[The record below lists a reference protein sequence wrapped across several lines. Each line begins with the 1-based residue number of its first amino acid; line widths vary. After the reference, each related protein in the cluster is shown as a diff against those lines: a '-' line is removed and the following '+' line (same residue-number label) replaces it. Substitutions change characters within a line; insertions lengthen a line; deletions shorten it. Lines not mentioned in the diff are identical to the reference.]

1 METETGRDSDS
12 WVSVTGGHEDNS
24 LDSSSSCCGGDNGN
38 DTYSTD
44 PTQHVPQHDTSAPE
58 QQEDENDKNDGDD
71 GDGDEDGSTNSSA
84 DFVIP
89 TARPLSV
96 DYDADVP
103 PASGGGGAQR
113 RRKGNQQHQ
122 HQQHQGD
129 ANQQPAQPPQQS
141 PRTHVRRRT
150 AQNSAL
156 TNPLYMFGAFAALA
170 YLMRPDSSDI
180 SYVADMSSKFYD
192 DPWDQGEEFRDRR
205 PIPEELK
212 RKRARAEKAA
222 AAKLKKMKEEEE
234 ETRRKN
240 ATTTSGSGEVMN
252 ATSVQEKN
260 VTGTS
265 SETKMNITN
274 ATLAAEEADPFP
286 QLYDWKVWSS
296 RLANETAA
304 DDSFTDPIFLWFAPQ
319 SGGGSF
325 VEILEDCY
333 EDVNVTRGQ
342 WWQKNRSTTLNSGDG
357 RFPIIATTD
366 ILEAAS
372 SAFSSSAKP
381 GRCISLFMHPIERAI
396 RSYHWHQS
404 VSSRAIRSSN
414 GTSIMVNNSNVTLA
428 GYAQGPFAEEN
439 RLVRSIANRNR
450 NESLRWEDLQGTMDF
465 VSRKCLVGII
475 SDKRSLLI
483 RTIALIEFALGLNKR
498 KHSKDAARCT
508 MERIDE
514 WVEEMHNISTKRIDL
529 PSTDKGAWEALMG
542 KNAYDM
548 KMYEMG
554 TELFANQT
562 ALLSESRGTSSEASK
577 YGQSGKGGL
586 TAKVNNTSNTTHV
599 VTDDE
604 DGRQAESLDIKD
616 DDEIESI
623 ELDDDQV
630 QNNASG
636 DQSSNEDEEDM
647 NGKRTE
653 YPDVEDDDEIQTEG
667 EDETDGDDQ
676 DQLDYQN
683 DENTYIDNEDEASQE

>member
-1 METETGRDSDS
+1 M
-12 WVSVTGGHEDNS
+12 
-24 LDSSSSCCGGDNGN
+24 L
-38 DTYSTD
+38 
-44 PTQHVPQHDTSAPE
+44 
-58 QQEDENDKNDGDD
+58 
-71 GDGDEDGSTNSSA
+71 
-84 DFVIP
+84 
-89 TARPLSV
+89 
-96 DYDADVP
+96 
-103 PASGGGGAQR
+103 
-113 RRKGNQQHQ
+113 
-122 HQQHQGD
+122 
-129 ANQQPAQPPQQS
+129 
-141 PRTHVRRRT
+141 
-150 AQNSAL
+150 
-156 TNPLYMFGAFAALA
+156 GAFAALA
-170 YLMRPDSSDI
+170 YLMRPDSSDV

-234 ETRRKN
+234 EEARRKN
-240 ATTTSGSGEVMN
+240 ATTTTGGGEVVN
-252 ATSVQEKN
+252 ATSVQDKN
-260 VTGTS
+260 TTGTG
-265 SETKMNITN
+265 SEAKMNITN
-274 ATLAAEEADPFP
+274 ATTVAEAADPFP
-286 QLYDWKVWSS
+286 ELHDWKVWSS

-325 VEILEDCY
+325 VKILEDCY

-357 RFPIIATTD
+357 RFPIMSTTD

-475 SDKRSLLI
+475 SDKRSVLI

-529 PSTDKGAWEALMG
+529 PSGP
-542 KNAYDM
+542 N
-548 KMYEMG
+548 
-554 TELFANQT
+554 
-562 ALLSESRGTSSEASK
+562 
-577 YGQSGKGGL
+577 
-586 TAKVNNTSNTTHV
+586 
-599 VTDDE
+599 
-604 DGRQAESLDIKD
+604 
-616 DDEIESI
+616 
-623 ELDDDQV
+623 
-630 QNNASG
+630 
-636 DQSSNEDEEDM
+636 
-647 NGKRTE
+647 
-653 YPDVEDDDEIQTEG
+653 
-667 EDETDGDDQ
+667 
-676 DQLDYQN
+676 
-683 DENTYIDNEDEASQE
+683 